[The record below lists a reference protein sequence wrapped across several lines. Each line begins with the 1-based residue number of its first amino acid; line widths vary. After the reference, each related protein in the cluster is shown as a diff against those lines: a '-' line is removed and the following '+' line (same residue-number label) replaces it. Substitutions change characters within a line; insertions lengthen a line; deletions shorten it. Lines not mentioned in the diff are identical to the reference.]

1 MKARNPVGSAG
12 NSFVGRER
20 ELEELT
26 TALSEAQSGRGRF
39 VLVTGEPGIGKT
51 ALVGVLGEGAA
62 GQGVRAVWGRCWESG
77 GAPPFWP
84 WGRIVDELFAAVTR
98 CGSNASSDRRRAGWA

>member
-26 TALSEAQSGRGRF
+26 AALGEARSGRGRF
-39 VLVTGEPGIGKT
+39 LLMTGEPGIGKT
-51 ALVGVLGEGAA
+51 ALAGVLGERAA
-62 GQGVRAVWGRCWESG
+62 GEGVRVVWGHCWEGG
-77 GAPPFWP
+77 GAPPSGPGAGSWMSC
-84 WGRIVDELFAAVTR
+84 VAAVTV
-98 CGSNASSDRRRAGWA
+98 CGANGSWDRGCAGWA